1 MHVQGLQ
8 LLTAIIACYYAIQG
22 AFQYQACHIARW
34 DIGKFGELPSIN
46 ETCLLLASHG
56 LLRRNA
62 NSVAS
67 TPQLLQSP
75 EHVSTINKLPIEI
88 LEQIFI
94 HCLPGPLIF
103 VIPTPFDAPLLLC
116 TVCRLWRSMAISM
129 PELWCSMKITE
140 KFSIKFVGT
149 WLSRA
154 KACPLS
160 IAFTLDSRAPHA
172 SLPFHSK
179 RLHKHFDLL
188 LPLSHLWQSLEIRV
202 LPGAP
207 LSHLD
212 KLLDNTLPN
221 LERLVL
227 RFPHGTRMYNEKRS
241 LEHVFRSCSRLRQV
255 FVFGDDSIFS
265 MTMFLWLP
273 SPHLEIVCTDSLW
286 YPAECVGFLSRMLDL
301 KQGFFRLGHLTPL
314 VPVSLPPS
322 PVLLKDMRTLSLQT
336 FTSLTDLFTHLTLP
350 ALIFLR
356 INFGRIDSWSHSAFI
371 SFVSSFSSN
380 LTTLHLDGPPIL
392 EATLIEYLRLLPSLD
407 ELGLTD
413 RSRIGTI
420 GNELLSSLT
429 YRGEDSE
436 AIAYLCPKLTVLE
449 LFGVHACADEHL
461 VEMLESRWRRQD
473 FAHHD
478 DLVSLNYSSSSSP
491 RPLNVYNNTYITR
504 RHSHK
509 PYLYVSR
516 VSGSVSDARRPCSYQ
531 SG

>member
-1 MHVQGLQ
+1 VGTL
-8 LLTAIIACYYAIQG
+8 
-22 AFQYQACHIARW
+22 
-34 DIGKFGELPSIN
+34 IGEFGELIMKHASYYV
-46 ETCLLLASHG
+46 ASHG
-56 LLRRNA
+56 LLHRSA
-62 NSVAS
+62 NLEAI
-67 TPQLLQSP
+67 TPQLPQNP
-75 EHVSTINKLPIEI
+75 EYVSTINKLPIEI
-88 LEQIFI
+88 LEQIFV

-103 VIPTPFDAPLLLC
+103 VVPTPFDAPLLLC
-116 TVCRLWRSMAISM
+116 TVCRLWRSTAISM

-140 KFSIKFVGT
+140 KFSVKFVAT

-160 IAFTLDSRAPHA
+160 IAFTLDARAPHA

-179 RLHKHFDLL
+179 RLHKHFDIL

-202 LPGAP
+202 FPGAP

-212 KLLDNTLPN
+212 KLLDNAVPS

-227 RFPHGTRMYNEKRS
+227 RFPHGTRMYSEKRS
-241 LEHVFRSCSRLRQV
+241 LEHVFRSCSHLRQV
-255 FVFGDDSIFS
+255 FVFGDNSIFS
-265 MTMFLWLP
+265 MTMFLRLP
-273 SPHLEIVCTDSLW
+273 SPPLEVVCTDSLW
-286 YPAECVGFLSRMLDL
+286 YPAECVEFLSCTLDL

-322 PVLLKDMRTLSLQT
+322 PVVLKDLRTLSLQT

-356 INFGRIDSWSHSAFI
+356 INFGRVDSWSHSAFI
-371 SFVSSFSSN
+371 SFVSPFSSN
-380 LTTLHLDGPPIL
+380 LATLHLDGPPIL

-413 RSRIGTI
+413 RSRIGII

-449 LFGVHACADEHL
+449 LFGVHACTDEHL
-461 VEMLESRWRRQD
+461 VEMLESRWRRQVP
-473 FAHHD
+473 AHHD
-478 DLVSLNYSSSSSP
+478 DLVSLN
-491 RPLNVYNNTYITR
+491 
-504 RHSHK
+504 
-509 PYLYVSR
+509 
-516 VSGSVSDARRPCSYQ
+516 
-531 SG
+531 